1 MHRNYHHWFS
11 PHLQRDMEL
20 LEFGQ
25 TGARVLVFPTRGGR
39 FFDYENFGLVGAL
52 TDKIEAGLLHLFC
65 VDSVDEESLYNDSIS
80 PAERIQRHIQYEDY
94 ILNEVL
100 PLTRQLNPQ
109 PFMIAHGC
117 SLGAYHAMNLA
128 LRFPQFFG
136 KVVALSGRYDLT
148 EPVDVF
154 RSLFDTYYDE
164 TIYFHSPNHF
174 LPNLTD
180 ETILAEIR
188 RLEITFVIGR
198 EDPFIGS
205 NVALSQIMTDKQI
218 NHTLDFWD
226 GRAHKARYWREMVKV
241 YL

>member
-1 MHRNYHHWFS
+1 MHRSYHTWFS
-11 PHLQRDMEL
+11 PHLRREMEL
-20 LEFGQ
+20 LEFGHA
-25 TGARVLVFPTRGGR
+25 GARVLVFPTRGGR
-39 FFDYENFGLVGAL
+39 FFDYEDFGLVQAL
-52 TDKIEAGLLHLFC
+52 ADRIDAGLLHLFC
-65 VDSVDEESLYNDSIS
+65 VDSVDYESLYNDGIP
-80 PAERIQRHIQYEDY
+80 PADRIQRHIEYEAY
-94 ILNEVL
+94 ILSEVL
-100 PLTRQLNPQ
+100 PLTRQRNPQ

-128 LRFPQFFG
+128 LRYPQLFG

-164 TIYFHSPNHF
+164 TIYYHSPNHF

-180 ETILAEIR
+180 ETILTEIR
-188 RLEITFVIGR
+188 RLEIIIAIGR

-205 NVALSQIMTDKQI
+205 NVALSRIMTDKAI
-218 NHTLDFWD
+218 DHRLDYWD
-226 GRAHKARYWREMVKV
+226 GRAHKARFWREMVRV

>member
-1 MHRNYHHWFS
+1 MQRTYHHWFS

-20 LEFGQ
+20 LEFGHA
-25 TGARVLVFPTRGGR
+25 GARVLVFPTRSGR

-52 TDKIEAGLLHLFC
+52 TDKIDAGLLHLFC
-65 VDSVDEESLYNDSIS
+65 VDSVDAESIYNESIS
-80 PAERIQRHIQYEDY
+80 PSERIQRHVRYEEY

-100 PLTRQLNPQ
+100 PLTRQRNPQ

-128 LRFPQFFG
+128 LRYPQFFG
-136 KVVALSGRYDLT
+136 KIVALSGRYDLT

-154 RSLFDTYYDE
+154 RSLFDDYYDE
-164 TIYFHSPNHF
+164 TIYYHSPNHF
-174 LPNLTD
+174 LPNLID

-188 RLEITFVIGR
+188 RLDITIAIGR
-198 EDPFIGS
+198 DDPFLGS
-205 NVALSQIMTDKQI
+205 NVVLSEIMTQKHI
-218 NHTLDFWD
+218 NHALDFWD
-226 GRAHKARYWREMVKV
+226 GRAHKARFWREMVKI

>member
-1 MHRNYHHWFS
+1 MQRIYHQWFS
-11 PHLQRDMEL
+11 PHLQRGMEL

-25 TGARVLVFPTRGGR
+25 SGARVLVFPTRGGR

-52 TDKIEAGLLHLFC
+52 ADKIDAGLLHLFC
-65 VDSVDEESLYNDSIS
+65 VDSIDHESLYNEDIS
-80 PAERIQRHIQYEDY
+80 PAERVRRHIQYEEY

-100 PLTRQLNPQ
+100 PLTRRQNPQ

-117 SLGAYHAMNLA
+117 SLGAYHAINLA
-128 LRFPQFFG
+128 LRYPQFFG

-154 RSLFDTYYDE
+154 RSLFDTYFDE
-164 TIYFHSPNHF
+164 TIYFHSPTRF

-180 ETILAEIR
+180 ETILSEIR
-188 RLEITFVIGR
+188 RLEISMAIGR
-198 EDPFIGS
+198 DDPFLGS
-205 NVALSQIMTDKQI
+205 NLALSQIMTDKRI
-218 NHTLDFWD
+218 DHKLDLWD
-226 GRAHKARYWREMVKV
+226 GRAHKARYWREMVRI